1 MKILDNLL
9 KSIYNHKKIGVSF
22 MSDFEQKVISLLEVI
37 NKKLDSLLENKSQT
51 RTVSHSMP
59 EASGI
64 VKPSSVVEKQEEEE
78 KTKENP
84 PIEGRRVCPKCGGT
98 SFNTVEDQ
106 SQVLF
111 QQGGMKI
118 YAKKYI
124 CKSCGTEV

>member
-1 MKILDNLL
+1 
-9 KSIYNHKKIGVSF
+9 
-22 MSDFEQKVISLLEVI
+22 MSDFEQKVISLLETI
-37 NKKLDSLLENKSQT
+37 NQKLDSLLEIKSQT
-51 RTVSHSMP
+51 RTVSHSIP
-59 EASGI
+59 ETSSV

-78 KTKENP
+78 KAKEKP

>member
-9 KSIYNHKKIGVSF
+9 NSNKKIRDF
-22 MSDFEQKVISLLEVI
+22 IMSDFEQKVISLLETI
-37 NKKLDSLLENKSQT
+37 NNKLDSLLEAKSQT
-51 RTVSHSMP
+51 RTVSHSIP
-59 EASGI
+59 EASGT

-78 KTKENP
+78 KAMEKP

-124 CKSCGTEV
+124 CKACGTEV